1 MGRGAFC
8 YNIRMKAKPEVCDM
22 LLKAIEQT
30 CEVFFLTDLSG
41 TIIYVN
47 PAFEG
52 LTGYSSEEVIGKN
65 ARILNSGEN
74 PPTLYREMWATI
86 KEGKHWTGRLVNR
99 RKDGTT
105 YTDEQRICPLK
116 DTDGKIH
123 LFLATRRDITR
134 DLQLESQLNQGQK
147 MESLGLLAG
156 QISHDF
162 NNLLTVIIGSMELI
176 EEDLKPESA
185 GQRLAREILRSSK
198 ESAAMIK
205 HLMMFARHS
214 EGRSKAI
221 TLNEPLREMQVL
233 FDGLLGKNVS
243 VAYTLAPDLAKARL
257 EPEQFK
263 QAVLN
268 LAVNAK
274 DAMNGTGGIMIKTY
288 NAGPENIPP
297 SLPEGPYAVFEISDT
312 GPGIPKEALPRIFE
326 PFFTTK
332 PKGKGTGLGLSTVY
346 GTVHQNGGNIF
357 ADNRPGGGAVFTIY
371 FPALP

>member
-1 MGRGAFC
+1 MQA
-8 YNIRMKAKPEVCDM
+8 
-22 LLKAIEQT
+22 LEQA
-30 CEVFFLTDLSG
+30 CEVFFLTDEKG
-41 TIIYVN
+41 TILFVN
-47 PAFEG
+47 PAFEK
-52 LTGYSSEEVIGKN
+52 LTGYSASEAIGRN
-65 ARILNSGEN
+65 ASLLKSGEQ
-74 PPTLYREMWATI
+74 PPAFYAGMWSAL
-86 KEGKHWTGRLVNR
+86 KAGKHWSGRVVNR

-105 YTDEQRICPLK
+105 YIDQQRICPVK
-116 DTDGKIH
+116 DHSGAIKYYM
-123 LFLATRRDITR
+123 ATRRDITR
-134 DLQLESQLNQGQK
+134 EMQLEEQLSQSQK

-176 EEDLKPESA
+176 EEDLTPGSA

-214 EGRSKAI
+214 DGHFKAV

-233 FDGLLGKNVS
+233 FDGLLGKGIS

-263 QAVLN
+263 QAVMN
-268 LAVNAK
+268 LAINAK
-274 DAMNGTGGIMIKTY
+274 DAMNGAGGIMIKTY
-288 NAGPENIPP
+288 NAGPENLPP
-297 SLPEGPYAVFEISDT
+297 SLAEGPYAVFEISDT

-357 ADNRPGGGAVFTIY
+357 AANRPGGGAVFTVY